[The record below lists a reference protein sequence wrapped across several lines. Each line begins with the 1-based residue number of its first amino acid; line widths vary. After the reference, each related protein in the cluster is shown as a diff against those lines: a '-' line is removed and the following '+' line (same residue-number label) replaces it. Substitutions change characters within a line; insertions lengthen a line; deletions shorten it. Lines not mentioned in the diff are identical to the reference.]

1 MEFRL
6 QPARPQYGLKRE
18 LPTKD
23 HEILCASMEFGFQGR
38 GAPEQAEA

>member
-1 MEFRL
+1 MESRL

-23 HEILCASMEFGFQGR
+23 HEILCASMEFGFQAAVR
-38 GAPEQAEA
+38 PEQPEA